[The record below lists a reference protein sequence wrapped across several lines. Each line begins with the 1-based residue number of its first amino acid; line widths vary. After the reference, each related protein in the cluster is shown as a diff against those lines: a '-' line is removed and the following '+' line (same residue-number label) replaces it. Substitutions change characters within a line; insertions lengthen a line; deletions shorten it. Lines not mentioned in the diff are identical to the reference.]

1 MRKYIFAALLAGT
14 IAAPAMA
21 QDTAPF
27 TGMRVEGI
35 VGYDRVGTEN
45 LDDDSDGVTY
55 GAGIGYDFQMGGMV
69 AGVEAEYTD
78 STVDEC
84 VTNFAVAGDEL
95 CDEVGRDLY
104 VGGRVGGLVGPSTL
118 LYAKAGYVNG
128 SLQTEY
134 DPDTSSDLVGE
145 FEQTSEDLD
154 GIRLGAGAEFAVGPN
169 SYIKTE
175 YRYSNYEQGFEK
187 HQVVAGFGFRF

>member
-21 QDTAPF
+21 QDAAPF

-45 LDDDSDGVTY
+45 LDDDSDGLTY
-55 GAGIGYDFQMGGMV
+55 GAGVGYDFQMGGMV
-69 AGVEAEYTD
+69 AGVEAEITD

-84 VTNFAVAGDEL
+84 ASGVLIAGDEI
-95 CDEVGRDLY
+95 CDEVGRDIY
-104 VGGRVGGLVGPSTL
+104 VGGRVGGLVSPNTL
-118 LYAKAGYVNG
+118 LYAKAGYTNG
-128 SLQTEY
+128 RLQTDY
-134 DPDTSSDLVGE
+134 TVPGDSLVEEAG
-145 FEQTSEDLD
+145 TNLD